1 LFESILGNQPGADEG
16 YDWGVDFSDNEAYD
30 IIRNIMRKTH
40 NIYRRDTGKIPP
52 FKVGYESVSNLNFS
66 N

>member
-1 LFESILGNQPGADEG
+1 MEKLFESVLKEVSAYEDKDEYEKEYG
-16 YDWGVDFSDNEAYD
+16 RYSHAVRSFL
-30 IIRNIMRKTH
+30 
-40 NIYRRDTGKIPP
+40 YRRDTGKIPP